1 MFPFLNHFDPA
12 KDGAVR
18 SRARQW
24 VQEQKELKELSRA
37 NEAMLLKDTVSCRSE
52 GALSNTSGKIHPPST
67 LKAAATSTTEP
78 IRRLQSNK
86 SLR

>member
-24 VQEQKELKELSRA
+24 VQEQKELQELSRA
-37 NEAMLLKDTVSCRSE
+37 KETNLEDAVSYRSE
-52 GALSNTSGKIHPPST
+52 EAWSNTSGKIHSPRT
-67 LKAAATSTTEP
+67 LKAAATTTTEP
-78 IRRLQSNK
+78 VRRSQSIGG
-86 SLR
+86 LR